1 MNDKLPAER
10 TLRCARPHGTM
21 FRIPASIS
29 WIVPLLLG
37 LSALAAAPGAT
48 AGSCVAE
55 PAENRPVIGLALGG
69 GGARGFAHIGVLK
82 YLEDHRIPYHR
93 IAGTSMGS
101 IAGGLAA
108 TGMSAGEITRAVQ
121 NIDWVDVFS
130 DETER
135 QDLPMR
141 RKADDLVGLYGP
153 KIGLGE
159 DGASLPA
166 GLVAGQKILFLFE
179 SLTVDRVQAEHFD
192 DLAIPYR
199 AIATDIVN
207 GEMVVLESGSLAGA
221 MRASMAVPGA
231 FDPMR
236 IGDRL
241 LVDGGLVRN
250 LPVDV
255 VRDLGAEV
263 VLAVNVG
270 TPLRTANE
278 ISNALTIV
286 EQMTSLAIVANT
298 DASVRAL
305 TGKDVLITPRLG
317 NDITSASFESFT
329 DAFALGYAAAL
340 ESAEHLSRYALPED
354 EYAAWKASLR
364 QCVSQQPVVNFVRLN
379 NQSRFSD
386 AVIEELVTLQ
396 TGQPL
401 DLKTLDESLRQIYG
415 LGFIRLATYEL
426 VEEDGQQ
433 GIEITVQQDIRGTD
447 FIETGL
453 SIAGSGRGSF
463 INVQLGYL
471 KTDLDERGSEFRVVG
486 QIGDN
491 FGLLTDVYKYLD
503 DGQRWSLNP
512 ILFGSRRDL
521 LIFDDGQA
529 ISSARVTEYG
539 GAIQIGREFGRFA
552 QVQVGLLRTSGD
564 ATIDIGVPRPT
575 LEFDAGEVFVSAL
588 WDRLDDLYLPT
599 RGARLRLSYIRS
611 DERLGAD
618 EAFEQALFSYFGSL
632 TAGRHNVLG
641 FSNLFTTVSGEAPV
655 YALFTGGGFLNNSG
669 FEPNELV
676 GPHYGVV
683 GAGYRYQVVQSGFL
697 PGYVG
702 GTLEYGNAAAEREDV
717 FGEGIFNGSLYFG
730 YDTPIGPMYVGYGW
744 NEEQRGLLF
753 LRLGGVLGGD
763 SISRR

>member
-1 MNDKLPAER
+1 MDDTLLPER
-10 TLRCARPHGTM
+10 TLPCVNPDSVM
-21 FRIPASIS
+21 PRIPANIHRLTL
-29 WIVPLLLG
+29 LLLG
-37 LSALAAAPGAT
+37 LWALAASTGAHAT
-48 AGSCVAE
+48 SCVAE
-55 PAENRPVIGLALGG
+55 PTGDRPVIGLALGG
-69 GGARGFAHIGVLK
+69 GGARGFAHVGVLR
-82 YLEDHRIPYHR
+82 YLEDNRIPYHR

-108 TGMSAGEITRAVQ
+108 TGMSAGEITQAVQ
-121 NIDWVDVFS
+121 DINWVDVFS
-130 DETER
+130 DDTDR

-153 KIGLGE
+153 KIGIGD

-166 GLVAGQKILFLFE
+166 GLVAGQKILFVFE

-207 GEMVVLESGSLAGA
+207 GDMVVLESGSLAGA

-236 IGDRL
+236 IGDHL

-263 VLAVNVG
+263 VIAINVG
-270 TPLRTANE
+270 TPLRTADE
-278 ISNALTIV
+278 IGNALTIV

-298 DASVRAL
+298 NASLASM
-305 TGKDVLITPRLG
+305 TDEDVLITPQLG

-340 ESAEHLSRYALPED
+340 ESAESLARYALPEA
-354 EYAAWKASLR
+354 EYAAWKASLQ
-364 QCVSQQPVVNFVRLN
+364 QCANAQPVVNFVRLD

-386 AVIEELVTLQ
+386 AVIEELITLE

-401 DLKTLDESLRQIYG
+401 DLKTLDENLRQIYG

-433 GIEITVQQDIRGTD
+433 GIEIKVQQDIRGTD
-447 FIETGL
+447 FLETGL

-463 INVQLGYL
+463 INVQVGYL
-471 KTDLDERGSEFRVVG
+471 KTDLDERGSEFRIVG
-486 QIGDN
+486 QVGDD

-503 DGQRWSLNP
+503 DRQRWSVNP
-512 ILFGSRRDL
+512 ILFGTRRDL
-521 LIFDDGQA
+521 LVYEDGQA
-529 ISSARVTEYG
+529 LASAEISEYG
-539 GAIQIGREFGRFA
+539 GSIQIGREFGRFA
-552 QVQVGLLRTSGD
+552 QIQVGLLRSTGD
-564 ATIDIGVPRPT
+564 AKIDIGVPQPGI
-575 LEFDAGEVFVSAL
+575 EFDAGEVYVSAL

-618 EAFEQALFSYFGSL
+618 EEFEQALFSYFGSL
-632 TAGRHNVLG
+632 TFARHNILG
-641 FSNLFTTVSGEAPV
+641 FANLFTTVSGDAPV
-655 YALFTGGGFLNNSG
+655 YALFTGGGFLNMSG

-676 GPHYGVV
+676 GPHYGVL

-702 GTLEYGNAAAEREDV
+702 GTLEYGNAALEREDV
-717 FGEGIFNGSLYFG
+717 FGEGIVNGSLYFG
-730 YDTPIGPMYVGYGW
+730 YDTPIGPLYVGYGW
-744 NEEQRGLLF
+744 NEDQRGLIF